1 MSLGIVNLKDAV
13 EMIPFPNVSP
23 EIFSLSIFGIELA
36 LRWYAV
42 SYIAGFICAIFIMKF
57 MVSRVYLW
65 PDKNPP
71 INGEQAE
78 SFISYLILGVIV
90 GGRLGYVLFYN
101 LEYYLSNP
109 ISVLRIWDGGMS
121 FHGGFLGVV
130 LAVIFFCLS
139 NKVDLIQ
146 GADLVAVASPPG
158 LLFGRLANFINSELW
173 GRPTDLPW
181 GVIFPGD
188 AAQNCPEVQGLC
200 ARHPSQIYEAGLEG
214 LLLFTILFILALFGA
229 FRSRGIITA
238 VFLIGY
244 GGSRFFV
251 EYFRVPDPQFIT
263 IENQLGFA
271 IKYGQLGLTM
281 GQLLSA
287 PMILIGFFMIV
298 SKLLSRKDG
307 IYK

>member
-1 MSLGIVNLKDAV
+1 
-13 EMIPFPNVSP
+13 MIPFPNVSP

>member
-1 MSLGIVNLKDAV
+1 
-13 EMIPFPNVSP
+13 MIPFPNISP
-23 EIFSLSIFGIELA
+23 EIFSFSIFGIELA
-36 LRWYAV
+36 LRWYAI

-57 MVSRVYLW
+57 MVIRVYLW
-65 PDKNPP
+65 PNKNPP
-71 INGEQAE
+71 MNGEQAE
-78 SFISYLILGVIV
+78 AFISYLILGVIV

-101 LEYYLSNP
+101 LEYYLTDP
-109 ISVLRIWDGGMS
+109 ISILRIWDGGMS

-130 LAVIFFCLS
+130 VAVIFFCLS
-139 NKVDLIQ
+139 NKIDLIQ
-146 GADLVAVASPPG
+146 GADLVAIASPPG
-158 LLFGRLANFINSELW
+158 LLFGRLANFINAELW

-188 AAQNCPEVQGLC
+188 AAQNCPEVEGLC

-214 LLLFTILFILALFGA
+214 LLLFVTLFILALSGA
-229 FRSRGIITA
+229 FRSRGAITS

-263 IENQLGFA
+263 FENQLGFA
-271 IKYGQLGLTM
+271 VKYGQFGLTM

-287 PMILIGFFMIV
+287 PMILIGFFVIA
-298 SKLLSRKDG
+298 SKLLKRKDSV
-307 IYK
+307 YK